1 MLLATYMKE
10 IADALELLTAQHDDI
25 TTLLAD
31 LPDLEG
37 ERFALALGALADK
50 IATHLVAEGELRKT
64 LHLNDGG
71 DDRAIQR
78 GLAGIFALDLNASEM
93 RDRIRDFAAMF
104 RKHAATQEQGM
115 FVALAETIA
124 PDVLEDVGARLSKW
138 SSRASILAA

>member
-1 MLLATYMKE
+1 MKE

-37 ERFALALGALADK
+37 ERFALGLGALADK
-50 IATHLVAEGELRKT
+50 VATHLVAEAELRKT
-64 LHLNDGG
+64 LQLVDSS

-78 GLAGIFALDLNASEM
+78 ALASIFALDVDTTEM
-93 RDRIRDFAAMF
+93 RDRIRELGAMF

-115 FVALAETIA
+115 FVALAETIS
-124 PDVLEDVGARLSKW
+124 PDVLEQVGARLSKW
-138 SSRASILAA
+138 SARASVLAA

>member
-1 MLLATYMKE
+1 MKE

-50 IATHLVAEGELRKT
+50 IATHLVAEDELRKT
-64 LHLNDGG
+64 LHLAAAG

-78 GLAGIFALDLNASEM
+78 GLASIFALDLNA
-93 RDRIRDFAAMF
+93 
-104 RKHAATQEQGM
+104 T
-115 FVALAETIA
+115 
-124 PDVLEDVGARLSKW
+124 
-138 SSRASILAA
+138 